1 MAKDVSS
8 NKLAP
13 EPELTPPP
21 VTLLTPDDHKL
32 TQKMDQDTG
41 PVTS

>member
-8 NKLAP
+8 NELAP
-13 EPELTPPP
+13 ESELTPPP
-21 VTLLTPDDHKL
+21 VTLLTPDAHKL